1 MRLTNYKIHLHVEQ
15 RTKEWL
21 ALRAGKVTGS
31 EVYNYIN
38 LTTEKDIK
46 EMQKKTT
53 FFDSLT
59 NLQTG
64 VIPKSPNKYKL
75 ASKTVL
81 DRLCLRLCEERRIGK
96 PLSVHL
102 PKPQTKDMV
111 NGSYYENFAK
121 DFYINTKQNEYA
133 MFRDVAFVENS
144 EGTMGCSPD
153 YVDYGFHSRG
163 GKIISGV
170 EMKCPQSENSYLD
183 MLQCENAEML
193 RQTKFDWYC
202 QVQFNMYICDLD
214 KWDFLSYMPQGDL
227 VTVLFEVPKDDDLFE
242 TFESLN
248 NYIKQNAV
256 QDKHTQLIQ
265 RQKYFQAK

>member
-1 MRLTNYKIHLHVEQ
+1 MQLTKYKIHLHVEQ

-38 LTTEKDIK
+38 FTTEKDIK

-64 VIPKSPNKYKL
+64 VIPKKPNKYKL

-102 PKPQTKDMV
+102 PKVQTKDMAK
-111 NGSYYENFAK
+111 GSYYEDFAK
-121 DFYINTKQNEYA
+121 DWYVNTKQNEYA
-133 MFRDVAFVENS
+133 GYRDVAFVENND
-144 EGTMGCSPD
+144 GTMGCSPD

-183 MLQCENAEML
+183 MLQCENADML

-202 QVQFNMYICDLD
+202 QTQFNMYICELN
-214 KWDFLSYMPQGDL
+214 KWDFLSYMPQGEL
-227 VTVLFEVPKDDDLFE
+227 INVLFEVPKDDDMFE
-242 TFESLN
+242 IFDMLHD
-248 NYIKQNAV
+248 YIKQNAV
-256 QDKHTQLIQ
+256 QDKHIELCN
-265 RQKYFQAK
+265 RQNKY